1 MKSRF
6 SLTKLH
12 PHALTGQTMD
22 ESTYVDEVAG
32 EPSML
37 CTATM
42 FPSRA
47 NWSSSVSCGLLV
59 SLPEACR

>member
-1 MKSRF
+1 
-6 SLTKLH
+6 
-12 PHALTGQTMD
+12 MD

-37 CTATM
+37 CPTTM
-42 FPSRA
+42 SPSRA